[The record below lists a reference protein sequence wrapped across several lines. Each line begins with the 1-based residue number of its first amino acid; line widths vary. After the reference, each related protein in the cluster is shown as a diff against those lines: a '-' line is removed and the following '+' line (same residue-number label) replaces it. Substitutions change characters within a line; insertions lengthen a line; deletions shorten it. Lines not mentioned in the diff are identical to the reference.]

1 MCDSNGFFAGVSPT
15 SSRLAVGKKIRY
27 DRGNKR
33 LVEQVQFYKK
43 QVNVLKKFLSLK
55 LVFILG
61 VIVGLV
67 FYFKPQETKKN
78 PIEKRPS
85 STKVIHEGN
94 LKDVQ
99 LFGEKNQ
106 FVLSKDLTLVDG
118 KYLVG
123 FDYVKTDDRIK
134 WEYVGFRYYEIDNH
148 FKETTVN
155 ALDEI
160 RKTAPKAFIYDY
172 QINVNSGVSVVDLI
186 YFDSRSAM
194 ERSIGNGKNVY
205 YKLDE
210 QKYYSEYAI
219 PEGSTVKENIIYCTN
234 LKELINKNT
243 GFELQAGFKFQKQ
256 AKNVNTNINLFV
268 HSPEFKEKML
278 SGESEIYP
286 RLQLL
291 SSKEWFDTL
300 LHWFAPK
307 GQDTLPGV
315 KIEARYSIDGQEHEI
330 RSYDEF
336 KQYYN
341 GKGGEL
347 SE

>member
-1 MCDSNGFFAGVSPT
+1 M
-15 SSRLAVGKKIRY
+15 
-27 DRGNKR
+27 
-33 LVEQVQFYKK
+33 
-43 QVNVLKKFLSLK
+43 LKKFLSLK
-55 LVFILG
+55 LVFLAII
-61 VIVGLV
+61 VVGLV
-67 FYFKPQETKKN
+67 LYFKPSETMKN
-78 PIEKRPS
+78 SVEKRPS

-134 WEYVGFRYYEIDNH
+134 WEYVGFRYYDIDNQ

-155 ALDEI
+155 VLDEI
-160 RKTAPKAFIYDY
+160 RKTEPKAFINDY
-172 QINVNSGVSVVDLI
+172 QININSGVSVVDMG
-186 YFDSRSAM
+186 YYVSRRAM
-194 ERSIGNGKNVY
+194 ERNIGDEKSIY

-210 QKYYSEYAI
+210 QKYYSKYAI
-219 PEGSTVKENIIYCTN
+219 PEGSTVKQNIIYCTN
-234 LKELINKNT
+234 LKELITKNS

-256 AKNVNTNINLFV
+256 AKNVNTDINLFAIY
-268 HSPEFKEKML
+268 PEFKEKML
-278 SGESEIYP
+278 SGKYWIEP

>member
-1 MCDSNGFFAGVSPT
+1 MD
-15 SSRLAVGKKIRY
+15 
-27 DRGNKR
+27 
-33 LVEQVQFYKK
+33 
-43 QVNVLKKFLSLK
+43 VLKKFLSLK

-67 FYFKPQETKKN
+67 FYFKPSETKKN
-78 PIEKRPS
+78 PVEDRSRS
-85 STKVIHEGN
+85 SKVIHKGDPKN
-94 LKDVQ
+94 VQ
-99 LFGEKNQ
+99 LFGERNQ
-106 FVLSKDLTLVDG
+106 FVLSKDLKLVDG

-123 FDYVKTDDRIK
+123 FDYVNGDEDIK
-134 WEYVGFRYYEIDNH
+134 KEYIGFRYYEIDNQ

-155 ALDEI
+155 VLDEI

-186 YFDSRSAM
+186 YYDSRSAM
-194 ERSIGNGKNVY
+194 ERNIGDGKNIY

-210 QKYYSEYAI
+210 QKYYSKYAI
-219 PEGSTVKENIIYCTN
+219 PEGSAVKEKIIDYTN
-234 LKELINKNT
+234 LMELIDKNT
-243 GFELQAGFKFQKQ
+243 GFDLQAGFKFQKQ
-256 AKNVNTNINLFV
+256 AKNIKTDINLFAIY
-268 HSPEFKEKML
+268 PEFKEKML
-278 SGESEIYP
+278 SGEYEIYP

-300 LHWFAPK
+300 LHWFAPR

-330 RSYDEF
+330 HSYDEF
-336 KQYYN
+336 EQYYN

-347 SE
+347 VE

>member
-1 MCDSNGFFAGVSPT
+1 MG
-15 SSRLAVGKKIRY
+15 
-27 DRGNKR
+27 
-33 LVEQVQFYKK
+33 
-43 QVNVLKKFLSLK
+43 VLKKLLSLK
-55 LVFILG
+55 MVFLVG
-61 VIVGLV
+61 VVVGLV
-67 FYFKPQETKKN
+67 FYFKPSETKKN
-78 PIEKRPS
+78 PVEDRSRS
-85 STKVIHEGN
+85 SKVIHEGN

-123 FDYVKTDDRIK
+123 FDYVNGDEGIK
-134 WEYVGFRYYEIDNH
+134 KEYIGFRYYEIDNQ

-155 ALDEI
+155 VLDEI
-160 RKTAPKAFIYDY
+160 RKKAPNAFINDY
-172 QINVNSGVSVVDLI
+172 QINVNSGVSVVDMG
-186 YFDSRSAM
+186 YYMSRRAM
-194 ERSIGNGKNVY
+194 ERDIGDEKNIY

-210 QKYYSEYAI
+210 QKYYSKYAI
-219 PEGSTVKENIIYCTN
+219 PEGSAAKEKIIDYTN
-234 LKELINKNT
+234 LMELIDKNT
-243 GFELQAGFKFQKQ
+243 GFDLQAGFKFQKQ
-256 AKNVNTNINLFV
+256 AKNVNTDINLFAIY
-268 HSPEFKEKML
+268 PEFKEKML
-278 SGESEIYP
+278 SGKYWIEP

-307 GQDTLPGV
+307 GQDILSGV

>member
-1 MCDSNGFFAGVSPT
+1 MD
-15 SSRLAVGKKIRY
+15 
-27 DRGNKR
+27 
-33 LVEQVQFYKK
+33 
-43 QVNVLKKFLSLK
+43 VLKKILSLK

-67 FYFKPQETKKN
+67 FYFKPSETKKN

-123 FDYVKTDDRIK
+123 FDYVNGDEDIK
-134 WEYVGFRYYEIDNH
+134 KEYIGFRYYEIDNQ

-155 ALDEI
+155 VLDEI
-160 RKTAPKAFIYDY
+160 RKKAPNAFINDY
-172 QINVNSGVSVVDLI
+172 QINVNSGVSVVDMG
-186 YFDSRSAM
+186 YYMSRRAM
-194 ERSIGNGKNVY
+194 ERDIGDEKNIY

-210 QKYYSEYAI
+210 QKYYSTYAI
-219 PEGSTVKENIIYCTN
+219 PEGSAVKEKIIDYTN
-234 LKELINKNT
+234 LMELIDKNT
-243 GFELQAGFKFQKQ
+243 GFDLQAGFKFQKQ
-256 AKNVNTNINLFV
+256 AKNVNTDINLFV
-268 HSPEFKEKML
+268 IYPEFKEKML
-278 SGESEIYP
+278 SGKYWIEP

-300 LHWFAPK
+300 LHWFAPR

-330 RSYDEF
+330 HSYDEF

-347 SE
+347 VE

>member
-1 MCDSNGFFAGVSPT
+1 M
-15 SSRLAVGKKIRY
+15 
-27 DRGNKR
+27 
-33 LVEQVQFYKK
+33 
-43 QVNVLKKFLSLK
+43 LKKFLSLK
-55 LVFILG
+55 LVFL
-61 VIVGLV
+61 VGLVVALV
-67 FYFKPQETKKN
+67 FYFKPSETKKN
-78 PIEKRPS
+78 PVEKRPS

-134 WEYVGFRYYEIDNH
+134 WEYVGFRYYEIDNR

-172 QINVNSGVSVVDLI
+172 QINVNSGVSVVDLV
-186 YFDSRSAM
+186 YFDSHCAM
-194 ERSIGNGKNVY
+194 ERSIGNGKNIY

-243 GFELQAGFKFQKQ
+243 GFELQSGFKFQKQ
-256 AKNVNTNINLFV
+256 AKNVKTDINLFV
-268 HSPEFKEKML
+268 HYPESKEKML
-278 SGESEIYP
+278 SGKYWIEP

-300 LHWFAPK
+300 LYWFAPK

-347 SE
+347 TD

>member
-1 MCDSNGFFAGVSPT
+1 M
-15 SSRLAVGKKIRY
+15 KKI
-27 DRGNKR
+27 
-33 LVEQVQFYKK
+33 
-43 QVNVLKKFLSLK
+43 LSLK
-55 LVFILG
+55 LVCLAII
-61 VIVGLV
+61 VVGLV
-67 FYFKPQETKKN
+67 FYFKPSETKKN

-85 STKVIHEGN
+85 STKVIHKGN

-123 FDYVKTDDRIK
+123 FDYVNGDEDIK
-134 WEYVGFRYYEIDNH
+134 KEYIGFRYYEIDNQ

-155 ALDEI
+155 VLDEI
-160 RKTAPKAFIYDY
+160 RKKAPNAFINDY
-172 QINVNSGVSVVDLI
+172 QINVNSGVSVVDMG
-186 YFDSRSAM
+186 YYMSRRAM
-194 ERSIGNGKNVY
+194 ERDIGDEKNIY

-210 QKYYSEYAI
+210 QKYYSTYAI
-219 PEGSTVKENIIYCTN
+219 PEGSAVKEKIIDYTN
-234 LKELINKNT
+234 LMELIDKNT
-243 GFELQAGFKFQKQ
+243 GFDLQAGFKFQKQ
-256 AKNVNTNINLFV
+256 AKNVNTDINLFAIY
-268 HSPEFKEKML
+268 PEFKEKML
-278 SGESEIYP
+278 SGKYWIEP

-307 GQDTLPGV
+307 GQDILSGV
-315 KIEARYSIDGQEHEI
+315 KIEAQYSIDGQEHEI

-347 SE
+347 AE

>member
-1 MCDSNGFFAGVSPT
+1 M
-15 SSRLAVGKKIRY
+15 
-27 DRGNKR
+27 
-33 LVEQVQFYKK
+33 
-43 QVNVLKKFLSLK
+43 KKFLSLK

-123 FDYVKTDDRIK
+123 FDYVNGDEDIK
-134 WEYVGFRYYEIDNH
+134 KEYIGFRYYEIDNQ

-155 ALDEI
+155 VLDEI
-160 RKTAPKAFIYDY
+160 RKKAPNAFINDY
-172 QINVNSGVSVVDLI
+172 QINVNSGVSVVDMG
-186 YFDSRSAM
+186 YYMSRRAM
-194 ERSIGNGKNVY
+194 ERDIGDEKNIY

-210 QKYYSEYAI
+210 QKYYSTYAI
-219 PEGSTVKENIIYCTN
+219 PEGSAVKEKIIDYTN
-234 LKELINKNT
+234 LMELIDKNT
-243 GFELQAGFKFQKQ
+243 GFDLQAGFKFQKQ

-268 HSPEFKEKML
+268 HYPEFKEKML
-278 SGESEIYP
+278 SGKYWIEP

>member
-1 MCDSNGFFAGVSPT
+1 M
-15 SSRLAVGKKIRY
+15 
-27 DRGNKR
+27 
-33 LVEQVQFYKK
+33 
-43 QVNVLKKFLSLK
+43 KKFLSLK

-78 PIEKRPS
+78 SIEKRPS

-123 FDYVKTDDRIK
+123 FDYVNGDEDIK
-134 WEYVGFRYYEIDNH
+134 KEYIGFRYYEIDNQ

-155 ALDEI
+155 VLDEI
-160 RKTAPKAFIYDY
+160 RKKAPNAFINDY
-172 QINVNSGVSVVDLI
+172 QINVNSGVSVVDMG
-186 YFDSRSAM
+186 YYMSRRAM
-194 ERSIGNGKNVY
+194 ERDIGDEKNIY

-210 QKYYSEYAI
+210 QKYYSTYAI
-219 PEGSTVKENIIYCTN
+219 PEGSAVKEKIIDYTN
-234 LKELINKNT
+234 LMELIDKNT
-243 GFELQAGFKFQKQ
+243 GFDLQAGFKFQKQ

-268 HSPEFKEKML
+268 HYPEFKEKML
-278 SGESEIYP
+278 SGKYWIEP

>member
-1 MCDSNGFFAGVSPT
+1 MD
-15 SSRLAVGKKIRY
+15 
-27 DRGNKR
+27 
-33 LVEQVQFYKK
+33 
-43 QVNVLKKFLSLK
+43 VLKKILSLK
-55 LVFILG
+55 LVCLAI
-61 VIVGLV
+61 IVVSLV
-67 FYFKPQETKKN
+67 LYFKPSETKKN

-85 STKVIHEGN
+85 STKVIHKGN

-123 FDYVKTDDRIK
+123 FDYVNGDEDIK
-134 WEYVGFRYYEIDNH
+134 KEYIGFRYYEIDNQ

-155 ALDEI
+155 VLDEI
-160 RKTAPKAFIYDY
+160 RKKAPNAFINDY
-172 QINVNSGVSVVDLI
+172 QINVNSGVSVVDMG
-186 YFDSRSAM
+186 YYMSRRAM
-194 ERSIGNGKNVY
+194 ERDIGDEKNIY

-210 QKYYSEYAI
+210 QKYYSTYAI
-219 PEGSTVKENIIYCTN
+219 PEGSAVKEKIIDYTN
-234 LKELINKNT
+234 LMELIDKNT
-243 GFELQAGFKFQKQ
+243 GFDLQAGFKFQKQ
-256 AKNVNTNINLFV
+256 AKNVNTDINLFAIY
-268 HSPEFKEKML
+268 PEFKEKML
-278 SGESEIYP
+278 SGKYWIEP

-307 GQDTLPGV
+307 GQDILSGV
-315 KIEARYSIDGQEHEI
+315 KIEAQYSIDGQEHEI

-347 SE
+347 AE

>member
-1 MCDSNGFFAGVSPT
+1 MD
-15 SSRLAVGKKIRY
+15 
-27 DRGNKR
+27 
-33 LVEQVQFYKK
+33 
-43 QVNVLKKFLSLK
+43 VLKKILSLK

-67 FYFKPQETKKN
+67 FYFKPSETKKN
-78 PIEKRPS
+78 PIEKRPI
-85 STKVIHEGN
+85 STKVIHKGN
-94 LKDVQ
+94 PKDVQ
-99 LFGEKNQ
+99 LFGGNNQ
-106 FVLSKDLTLVDG
+106 FVLSKDLTLADG

-123 FDYVKTDDRIK
+123 FDYVKSDERIK
-134 WEYVGFRYYEIDNH
+134 WEYVGFRYYDIDNQ
-148 FKETTVN
+148 FKKTTVN

-172 QINVNSGVSVVDLI
+172 QINVNSGVSVVVLI

-194 ERSIGNGKNVY
+194 ERSIGNGKHIY

-210 QKYYSEYAI
+210 QKYYSKYAI
-219 PEGSTVKENIIYCTN
+219 PEGSAVKEKIIDYTN
-234 LKELINKNT
+234 LMELIDKNT
-243 GFELQAGFKFQKQ
+243 GFELQSGFKFQKQ
-256 AKNVNTNINLFV
+256 AKNVNTDINLFAIY
-268 HSPEFKEKML
+268 PEFKEKML
-278 SGESEIYP
+278 SGEYEIYP

-315 KIEARYSIDGQEHEI
+315 KIEAQYSIDGQEHEI

>member
-1 MCDSNGFFAGVSPT
+1 M
-15 SSRLAVGKKIRY
+15 
-27 DRGNKR
+27 
-33 LVEQVQFYKK
+33 
-43 QVNVLKKFLSLK
+43 KKFLSLK
-55 LVFILG
+55 LVCLAII
-61 VIVGLV
+61 VVGLV
-67 FYFKPQETKKN
+67 FYFKPSETKKN

-85 STKVIHEGN
+85 STKVIHKGN

-123 FDYVKTDDRIK
+123 FDYVNGDEDIK
-134 WEYVGFRYYEIDNH
+134 KEYIGFRYYEIDNQ
-148 FKETTVN
+148 FEETTVN
-155 ALDEI
+155 VLDEI
-160 RKTAPKAFIYDY
+160 RKKAPNAFINDY
-172 QINVNSGVSVVDLI
+172 QINVNSGVSVVDMG
-186 YFDSRSAM
+186 YYMSRRAM
-194 ERSIGNGKNVY
+194 ERDIGDEKNIY

-210 QKYYSEYAI
+210 QKYYSTYAI
-219 PEGSTVKENIIYCTN
+219 PEGSAVKEKIIDYTN
-234 LKELINKNT
+234 LMELIDKNT
-243 GFELQAGFKFQKQ
+243 GFDLQAGFKFQKQ
-256 AKNVNTNINLFV
+256 AKNVNTDINLFAIY
-268 HSPEFKEKML
+268 PEFKEKML
-278 SGESEIYP
+278 SGKYWIEP

-307 GQDTLPGV
+307 GQDVLSGV
-315 KIEARYSIDGQEHEI
+315 KIEAQYSIDGQEHEI

>member
-1 MCDSNGFFAGVSPT
+1 M
-15 SSRLAVGKKIRY
+15 
-27 DRGNKR
+27 
-33 LVEQVQFYKK
+33 
-43 QVNVLKKFLSLK
+43 KKFLSLK

-85 STKVIHEGN
+85 STKVIHKGN

-134 WEYVGFRYYEIDNH
+134 WEYVGFRYYEIDNQ

-172 QINVNSGVSVVDLI
+172 QINVNSGVSVVDMG
-186 YFDSRSAM
+186 YYVSRRAM
-194 ERSIGNGKNVY
+194 ERNIGDEKSIY

-210 QKYYSEYAI
+210 QKYYSKYAI
-219 PEGSTVKENIIYCTN
+219 PEGSTVKQNIIYCTN
-234 LKELINKNT
+234 LKELITKNS

-268 HSPEFKEKML
+268 HYPEFKEKML
-278 SGESEIYP
+278 SGKYWIEP

-347 SE
+347 AE

>member
-1 MCDSNGFFAGVSPT
+1 M
-15 SSRLAVGKKIRY
+15 
-27 DRGNKR
+27 
-33 LVEQVQFYKK
+33 
-43 QVNVLKKFLSLK
+43 NVLKKFLSLK

-172 QINVNSGVSVVDLI
+172 QINVNSGVSVVDMG
-186 YFDSRSAM
+186 YYVSRRAM
-194 ERSIGNGKNVY
+194 ERNIGDEKSIY

-210 QKYYSEYAI
+210 QKYYSKYAI
-219 PEGSTVKENIIYCTN
+219 PEGSTVKQNIIYCTN
-234 LKELINKNT
+234 LKELITKNS

-268 HSPEFKEKML
+268 HYPEFKEKML
-278 SGESEIYP
+278 SGKYWIEP

-347 SE
+347 AE

>member
-1 MCDSNGFFAGVSPT
+1 M
-15 SSRLAVGKKIRY
+15 LKKI
-27 DRGNKR
+27 
-33 LVEQVQFYKK
+33 
-43 QVNVLKKFLSLK
+43 LSLK
-55 LVFILG
+55 LVCLAII
-61 VIVGLV
+61 VVGLV
-67 FYFKPQETKKN
+67 FYFKPSDTNKK

-85 STKVIHEGN
+85 STEVIHEGN

-106 FVLSKDLTLVDG
+106 FVLSKDLKLVDG

-123 FDYVKTDDRIK
+123 FDYVNGDEDVKK
-134 WEYVGFRYYEIDNH
+134 EYIGFRYYEIDNQ

-155 ALDEI
+155 VLDEI
-160 RKTAPKAFIYDY
+160 RKTEPKAFINDY
-172 QINVNSGVSVVDLI
+172 QININSGVSVVDMG
-186 YFDSRSAM
+186 YYVSRRAM
-194 ERSIGNGKNVY
+194 ERNIGDEKSIY

-210 QKYYSEYAI
+210 QKYYSKYTI

-234 LKELINKNT
+234 LKELIKKNT
-243 GFELQAGFKFQKQ
+243 GFVVQTELRFQKQ
-256 AKNVNTNINLFV
+256 IKNVNTDINLFV
-268 HSPEFKEKML
+268 RYPEFKEKML
-278 SGESEIYP
+278 SGNYGIYP

-341 GKGGEL
+341 GQGGEL
-347 SE
+347 AD

>member
-1 MCDSNGFFAGVSPT
+1 M
-15 SSRLAVGKKIRY
+15 KK
-27 DRGNKR
+27 K
-33 LVEQVQFYKK
+33 VEM
-43 QVNVLKKFLSLK
+43 LKKFLSFK
-55 LVFILG
+55 LVCLAII
-61 VIVGLV
+61 VVGLV
-67 FYFKPQETKKN
+67 FYFKSSETKKK
-78 PIEKRPS
+78 PIEKRSS

-123 FDYVKTDDRIK
+123 FDYVNGNEDIK
-134 WEYVGFRYYEIDNH
+134 KEYIGFRYYEIDNQ

-155 ALDEI
+155 VLDEI
-160 RKTAPKAFIYDY
+160 RKTAPKAFINDY
-172 QINVNSGVSVVDLI
+172 QINVNSGVSVVDMG
-186 YFDSRSAM
+186 YYVSRRAM
-194 ERSIGNGKNVY
+194 ERDIGDEKNIY

-219 PEGSTVKENIIYCTN
+219 PEGSAVKEKIIDYTN
-234 LKELINKNT
+234 LMELIDKNT
-243 GFELQAGFKFQKQ
+243 GFDLQAGFKFQKQ
-256 AKNVNTNINLFV
+256 AKNVNTDINLFAIY
-268 HSPEFKEKML
+268 PEFKEKML
-278 SGESEIYP
+278 SGNYEIYP

-300 LHWFAPK
+300 LHWFAPR

-341 GKGGEL
+341 GKGGQL
-347 SE
+347 ID

>member
-1 MCDSNGFFAGVSPT
+1 M
-15 SSRLAVGKKIRY
+15 LKKI
-27 DRGNKR
+27 
-33 LVEQVQFYKK
+33 
-43 QVNVLKKFLSLK
+43 LSLK
-55 LVFILG
+55 LVCLAII
-61 VIVGLV
+61 VVGLV
-67 FYFKPQETKKN
+67 FYFKPSDTNKK

-85 STKVIHEGN
+85 STEVIHEGN

-123 FDYVKTDDRIK
+123 FDYVNGDEDIK
-134 WEYVGFRYYEIDNH
+134 KKYIGFRYYDIDNQ

-155 ALDEI
+155 VLDEI
-160 RKTAPKAFIYDY
+160 RKTAPKAFINDY
-172 QINVNSGVSVVDLI
+172 QININSGVSVVDMG
-186 YFDSRSAM
+186 YYMSRRAM
-194 ERSIGNGKNVY
+194 ERDIGDEKNIY

-210 QKYYSEYAI
+210 QKYYSKYAI
-219 PEGSTVKENIIYCTN
+219 PEGSAVKEKIIDYTN
-234 LKELINKNT
+234 LMELIDKNT
-243 GFELQAGFKFQKQ
+243 GFDLQAGFKFQKQ
-256 AKNVNTNINLFV
+256 AKNVNTDINLFAIY
-268 HSPEFKEKML
+268 PEFKEKML
-278 SGESEIYP
+278 SGKYWIEP

-307 GQDTLPGV
+307 GQDILSGV
-315 KIEARYSIDGQEHEI
+315 KIEAQYSIDGQEHEI

-347 SE
+347 ID

>member
-1 MCDSNGFFAGVSPT
+1 MD
-15 SSRLAVGKKIRY
+15 
-27 DRGNKR
+27 
-33 LVEQVQFYKK
+33 
-43 QVNVLKKFLSLK
+43 VLKKFLSLK
-55 LVFILG
+55 LVFLAII
-61 VIVGLV
+61 VVGLV
-67 FYFKPQETKKN
+67 LYFKTSETKKN

-123 FDYVKTDDRIK
+123 FDYVNGDEDVKK
-134 WEYVGFRYYEIDNH
+134 EYVGFRYYEIDNQ

-155 ALDEI
+155 VLDEI
-160 RKTAPKAFIYDY
+160 RKTAPNAFINDY
-172 QINVNSGVSVVDLI
+172 QINVNSGVSVVDMG
-186 YFDSRSAM
+186 YYMSRRAM
-194 ERSIGNGKNVY
+194 ERDIGDEKNIY

-210 QKYYSEYAI
+210 QKYYSKYAI
-219 PEGSTVKENIIYCTN
+219 PEGSTVKEKIIDYTN

-256 AKNVNTNINLFV
+256 AKNVNTDINLFV
-268 HSPEFKEKML
+268 SYPEFKEKML
-278 SGESEIYP
+278 SGKYWIEP

-300 LHWFAPK
+300 LHWFAPR
-307 GQDTLPGV
+307 GQDVLSGV

-330 RSYDEF
+330 HSYDEF

>member
-1 MCDSNGFFAGVSPT
+1 M
-15 SSRLAVGKKIRY
+15 
-27 DRGNKR
+27 
-33 LVEQVQFYKK
+33 
-43 QVNVLKKFLSLK
+43 LKKFLSLK
-55 LVFILG
+55 LVFL
-61 VIVGLV
+61 VGLVVALV
-67 FYFKPQETKKN
+67 FYFKPSETKKN
-78 PIEKRPS
+78 PVEKRPS

-134 WEYVGFRYYEIDNH
+134 WEYIGFRYYDIDNQ

-155 ALDEI
+155 VLDEI

-186 YFDSRSAM
+186 YFDSHCAM
-194 ERSIGNGKNVY
+194 ERSIGNGKNIY

-243 GFELQAGFKFQKQ
+243 GFELQSGFKFQKQ
-256 AKNVNTNINLFV
+256 AKNVKTDINLFV
-268 HSPEFKEKML
+268 HYPESKEKML
-278 SGESEIYP
+278 SGKYWIEP

-347 SE
+347 TD

>member
-1 MCDSNGFFAGVSPT
+1 M
-15 SSRLAVGKKIRY
+15 LKKI
-27 DRGNKR
+27 
-33 LVEQVQFYKK
+33 
-43 QVNVLKKFLSLK
+43 LSLK
-55 LVFILG
+55 LVCLAII
-61 VIVGLV
+61 VVGLV
-67 FYFKPQETKKN
+67 FYFKPSETKKN

-106 FVLSKDLTLVDG
+106 FILSKDLTLVDG

-123 FDYVKTDDRIK
+123 FDYVNGDEDIK
-134 WEYVGFRYYEIDNH
+134 KEYIGFRYYEIDNQ

-155 ALDEI
+155 VLDEI
-160 RKTAPKAFIYDY
+160 RKKAPNAFINDY
-172 QINVNSGVSVVDLI
+172 QINVNSGVSVVDMG
-186 YFDSRSAM
+186 YYMSRRAM
-194 ERSIGNGKNVY
+194 ERDIGDEKNIY

-210 QKYYSEYAI
+210 QKYYSTYAI
-219 PEGSTVKENIIYCTN
+219 PEGSAVKEKIIDYTN
-234 LKELINKNT
+234 LMELIDKNT
-243 GFELQAGFKFQKQ
+243 GFDLQAGFKFQKQ
-256 AKNVNTNINLFV
+256 AKNVNTDINLFV
-268 HSPEFKEKML
+268 IYPEFKEKML
-278 SGESEIYP
+278 SGEYWIEP

-315 KIEARYSIDGQEHEI
+315 KIEAQYSIDGQEHEI

-347 SE
+347 ID

>member
-1 MCDSNGFFAGVSPT
+1 M
-15 SSRLAVGKKIRY
+15 
-27 DRGNKR
+27 
-33 LVEQVQFYKK
+33 
-43 QVNVLKKFLSLK
+43 
-55 LVFILG
+55 
-61 VIVGLV
+61 
-67 FYFKPQETKKN
+67 
-78 PIEKRPS
+78 
-85 STKVIHEGN
+85 
-94 LKDVQ
+94 
-99 LFGEKNQ
+99 
-106 FVLSKDLTLVDG
+106 SKDLTLADG

-123 FDYVKTDDRIK
+123 FDYVKSDDRIK
-134 WEYVGFRYYEIDNH
+134 WEYVGFRYYDIDNQ

-155 ALDEI
+155 VLDEI
-160 RKTAPKAFIYDY
+160 RKTEPKAFINDY
-172 QINVNSGVSVVDLI
+172 QININSGVSVVDMG
-186 YFDSRSAM
+186 YYVSRRAM
-194 ERSIGNGKNVY
+194 ERDIGDEKNIY

-210 QKYYSEYAI
+210 QKYYSKYAV
-219 PEGSTVKENIIYCTN
+219 PEGSAVKEKIIDYTN
-234 LKELINKNT
+234 LMELIDKNT
-243 GFELQAGFKFQKQ
+243 GFDLQAGFKFQKQ
-256 AKNVNTNINLFV
+256 AKNVKTDINLFV
-268 HSPEFKEKML
+268 HYPESKEKML
-278 SGESEIYP
+278 SGKYWIEP

>member
-1 MCDSNGFFAGVSPT
+1 M
-15 SSRLAVGKKIRY
+15 I
-27 DRGNKR
+27 
-33 LVEQVQFYKK
+33 
-43 QVNVLKKFLSLK
+43 VLKKFLSLK
-55 LVFILG
+55 LVYLAII
-61 VIVGLV
+61 VVGLV
-67 FYFKPQETKKN
+67 LYFKPSETKKN
-78 PIEKRPS
+78 PIEKRPI
-85 STKVIHEGN
+85 STKVVHKGN
-94 LKDVQ
+94 PKDVQ
-99 LFGEKNQ
+99 LFGGNNQ

-134 WEYVGFRYYEIDNH
+134 WEYVGFRYYDIDNQ

-155 ALDEI
+155 TVDEI

-194 ERSIGNGKNVY
+194 ERSIGNGKNIY

-210 QKYYSEYAI
+210 QKYYSKYAI
-219 PEGSTVKENIIYCTN
+219 PEGSAVKEKIIDYTN
-234 LKELINKNT
+234 LMKLIDKNT
-243 GFELQAGFKFQKQ
+243 GFELQSGFKFQKQ
-256 AKNVNTNINLFV
+256 AKNVNTDINLFI
-268 HSPEFKEKML
+268 HYPEFKEKML
-278 SGESEIYP
+278 SGEYEIYP

-300 LHWFAPK
+300 LYWFAPK

-315 KIEARYSIDGQEHEI
+315 KIEAQYSIDGQEHEI

-347 SE
+347 GE

>member
-1 MCDSNGFFAGVSPT
+1 M
-15 SSRLAVGKKIRY
+15 
-27 DRGNKR
+27 
-33 LVEQVQFYKK
+33 
-43 QVNVLKKFLSLK
+43 LKKCLSLK
-55 LVFILG
+55 LVFL
-61 VIVGLV
+61 VGLVVALV
-67 FYFKPQETKKN
+67 FYFKPSETKKN
-78 PIEKRPS
+78 PVEERPS

-99 LFGEKNQ
+99 LFGENDQ

-123 FDYVKTDDRIK
+123 FDYVNGDEDIK
-134 WEYVGFRYYEIDNH
+134 KEYIGFRYYEIDNQ

-155 ALDEI
+155 VLDEI
-160 RKTAPKAFIYDY
+160 RKKAPNAFINDY
-172 QINVNSGVSVVDLI
+172 QINVNSGVSVVDMG
-186 YFDSRSAM
+186 YYMSRRAM
-194 ERSIGNGKNVY
+194 ERDIGDEKNIY

-210 QKYYSEYAI
+210 QKYYSKYAI
-219 PEGSTVKENIIYCTN
+219 PEGSAVKEKIIDYTN
-234 LKELINKNT
+234 LMELIDKNT
-243 GFELQAGFKFQKQ
+243 GFDLQAGFKFQKQ
-256 AKNVNTNINLFV
+256 AKNVNTDINLFAIY
-268 HSPEFKEKML
+268 PKFKEKML
-278 SGESEIYP
+278 SGKYWIEP

-307 GQDTLPGV
+307 GQNTLPGV

-347 SE
+347 ID

>member
-1 MCDSNGFFAGVSPT
+1 MD
-15 SSRLAVGKKIRY
+15 
-27 DRGNKR
+27 
-33 LVEQVQFYKK
+33 
-43 QVNVLKKFLSLK
+43 VLKKILSLK
-55 LVFILG
+55 LVCLAII
-61 VIVGLV
+61 VVGLV
-67 FYFKPQETKKN
+67 FYFKPSDTNKK

-85 STKVIHEGN
+85 STEVIHEGN

-123 FDYVKTDDRIK
+123 FDYVNGDEDIK
-134 WEYVGFRYYEIDNH
+134 KKYIGFRYYDIDNQ

-155 ALDEI
+155 VLDEI
-160 RKTAPKAFIYDY
+160 RKTAPKAFINDY
-172 QINVNSGVSVVDLI
+172 QININSGVSVVDMG
-186 YFDSRSAM
+186 YYMSRRAM
-194 ERSIGNGKNVY
+194 ERDIGDEKNIY

-210 QKYYSEYAI
+210 QKYYSKYAI
-219 PEGSTVKENIIYCTN
+219 PEGSAVKEKIIDYTN
-234 LKELINKNT
+234 LMELIDKNT
-243 GFELQAGFKFQKQ
+243 GFDLQAGFKFQKQ
-256 AKNVNTNINLFV
+256 AKNVNTDINLFAIY
-268 HSPEFKEKML
+268 PEFKEKML
-278 SGESEIYP
+278 SGKYWIEP

-307 GQDTLPGV
+307 GQDVLPGV
-315 KIEARYSIDGQEHEI
+315 KIEAQYSIDGQEHEI

-347 SE
+347 AE

>member
-1 MCDSNGFFAGVSPT
+1 M
-15 SSRLAVGKKIRY
+15 
-27 DRGNKR
+27 
-33 LVEQVQFYKK
+33 
-43 QVNVLKKFLSLK
+43 NVLKKFLSLK

-134 WEYVGFRYYEIDNH
+134 WEYVGFRYYEIDNQ

-172 QINVNSGVSVVDLI
+172 QINVNSGVSVVDMG
-186 YFDSRSAM
+186 YYVSRRAM
-194 ERSIGNGKNVY
+194 ERNIGDEKSIY

-210 QKYYSEYAI
+210 QKYYSKYAI
-219 PEGSTVKENIIYCTN
+219 PEGSTVKQNIIYCTN

-268 HSPEFKEKML
+268 HYPEFKEKML
-278 SGESEIYP
+278 SGKYWIEP

-347 SE
+347 AE

>member
-1 MCDSNGFFAGVSPT
+1 M
-15 SSRLAVGKKIRY
+15 
-27 DRGNKR
+27 
-33 LVEQVQFYKK
+33 
-43 QVNVLKKFLSLK
+43 K

-134 WEYVGFRYYEIDNH
+134 WEYVGFRYYEIDNQ

-172 QINVNSGVSVVDLI
+172 QINVNSGVSVVDMG
-186 YFDSRSAM
+186 YYVSRRVM
-194 ERSIGNGKNVY
+194 ERNIGDEKSIY

-210 QKYYSEYAI
+210 QKYYSKYAI
-219 PEGSTVKENIIYCTN
+219 PEGSTVKQNIIYCTN
-234 LKELINKNT
+234 LKELITKNS

-256 AKNVNTNINLFV
+256 AKNVNTDINLFV
-268 HSPEFKEKML
+268 HYPEFKEKML
-278 SGESEIYP
+278 SGKYWIEP

-307 GQDTLPGV
+307 GQDILSGV
-315 KIEARYSIDGQEHEI
+315 KIEAQYSIDGQEHEI

>member
-1 MCDSNGFFAGVSPT
+1 M
-15 SSRLAVGKKIRY
+15 LKKI
-27 DRGNKR
+27 
-33 LVEQVQFYKK
+33 
-43 QVNVLKKFLSLK
+43 LSLK
-55 LVFILG
+55 LVCLAII
-61 VIVGLV
+61 VVGLV
-67 FYFKPQETKKN
+67 FYFKPSDTNKK

-85 STKVIHEGN
+85 STEVIHEGN

-123 FDYVKTDDRIK
+123 FDYVNGDEDIK
-134 WEYVGFRYYEIDNH
+134 KKYIGFRYYDIDNQ

-155 ALDEI
+155 VLDEI
-160 RKTAPKAFIYDY
+160 RKTAPKAFINDY
-172 QINVNSGVSVVDLI
+172 QINVNSGASVVDMG
-186 YFDSRSAM
+186 YYVSRRAM
-194 ERSIGNGKNVY
+194 ERNIGDEKSIY

-210 QKYYSEYAI
+210 QKYYSKYAI
-219 PEGSTVKENIIYCTN
+219 PEGSAVKEKIIDYTN
-234 LKELINKNT
+234 LMELIDKNT
-243 GFELQAGFKFQKQ
+243 GFDLQAGFKFQKQ
-256 AKNVNTNINLFV
+256 AKNVNTDINLFAIY
-268 HSPEFKEKML
+268 PEFKEKML
-278 SGESEIYP
+278 SGKYWIEP

-307 GQDTLPGV
+307 GQDVLPGV
-315 KIEARYSIDGQEHEI
+315 KIEAQYSIDGQEHEI

-347 SE
+347 ID

>member
-1 MCDSNGFFAGVSPT
+1 M
-15 SSRLAVGKKIRY
+15 
-27 DRGNKR
+27 
-33 LVEQVQFYKK
+33 
-43 QVNVLKKFLSLK
+43 LKKFLSLK
-55 LVFILG
+55 LVFLAII
-61 VIVGLV
+61 VVGLV
-67 FYFKPQETKKN
+67 LYFKPSETKKKT
-78 PIEKRPS
+78 IEKRPS

-106 FVLSKDLTLVDG
+106 FVLSKDLTLADG

-134 WEYVGFRYYEIDNH
+134 WEYVGFRYYDIDNQ

-194 ERSIGNGKNVY
+194 ERSIGNGKNIY

-210 QKYYSEYAI
+210 QKYYSKYTI
-219 PEGSTVKENIIYCTN
+219 SEGSAVKEKIIDYTN
-234 LKELINKNT
+234 LMELIDKNT
-243 GFELQAGFKFQKQ
+243 GFELQSGFKFQKQ
-256 AKNVNTNINLFV
+256 AKNVYTDINLFV
-268 HSPEFKEKML
+268 NYPEFKEKML
-278 SGESEIYP
+278 SGKYWIEP

-300 LHWFAPK
+300 LYWFAPK

>member
-1 MCDSNGFFAGVSPT
+1 M
-15 SSRLAVGKKIRY
+15 
-27 DRGNKR
+27 
-33 LVEQVQFYKK
+33 
-43 QVNVLKKFLSLK
+43 KKFLSLK

-123 FDYVKTDDRIK
+123 FDYVNGDEDIK
-134 WEYVGFRYYEIDNH
+134 KEYIGFRYYEIDNQ

-155 ALDEI
+155 VLDEI
-160 RKTAPKAFIYDY
+160 RKKAPNAFINDY
-172 QINVNSGVSVVDLI
+172 QINVNSGVSVVDMG
-186 YFDSRSAM
+186 YYMSRRAM
-194 ERSIGNGKNVY
+194 ERDIGDEKNIY

-210 QKYYSEYAI
+210 QKYYSTYAI
-219 PEGSTVKENIIYCTN
+219 PEGSAVKEKIIDYTN
-234 LKELINKNT
+234 LMELIDKNT
-243 GFELQAGFKFQKQ
+243 GFDLQAGFKFQKQ

-268 HSPEFKEKML
+268 HYPEFKEKML
-278 SGESEIYP
+278 SGKYWIEP

-300 LHWFAPK
+300 LHWFAAK

>member
-1 MCDSNGFFAGVSPT
+1 M
-15 SSRLAVGKKIRY
+15 KK
-27 DRGNKR
+27 
-33 LVEQVQFYKK
+33 L
-43 QVNVLKKFLSLK
+43 LSLK
-55 LVFILG
+55 MVFLVG
-61 VIVGLV
+61 VVVGLV
-67 FYFKPQETKKN
+67 FYFKPSETKKN
-78 PIEKRPS
+78 PVEDRSRS
-85 STKVIHEGN
+85 SKVIHKGN
-94 LKDVQ
+94 PKDVQ

-123 FDYVKTDDRIK
+123 FDYVNGDEDIK
-134 WEYVGFRYYEIDNH
+134 KEYIGFRYYEIDNQ

-155 ALDEI
+155 VLDEI
-160 RKTAPKAFIYDY
+160 RKKAPNAFINDY
-172 QINVNSGVSVVDLI
+172 QINVNSGVSVVDMG
-186 YFDSRSAM
+186 YYMSRRAM
-194 ERSIGNGKNVY
+194 ERDIGDEKNIY

-210 QKYYSEYAI
+210 QKYYSTYAI
-219 PEGSTVKENIIYCTN
+219 PEGSAVKEKIIDYTN
-234 LKELINKNT
+234 LMELIDKNT
-243 GFELQAGFKFQKQ
+243 GFDLQAGFKFQKQ
-256 AKNVNTNINLFV
+256 AKNVNTDINLFAIY
-268 HSPEFKEKML
+268 PEFKEKML
-278 SGESEIYP
+278 SGKYWIEP

-307 GQDTLPGV
+307 GQDVLSGV

-330 RSYDEF
+330 HSYDEL

>member
-1 MCDSNGFFAGVSPT
+1 MD
-15 SSRLAVGKKIRY
+15 
-27 DRGNKR
+27 
-33 LVEQVQFYKK
+33 
-43 QVNVLKKFLSLK
+43 VLKKILSLK
-55 LVFILG
+55 LVCLAII
-61 VIVGLV
+61 VVGLI
-67 FYFKPQETKKN
+67 FYFKPSETKKN
-78 PIEKRPS
+78 SVEERPS

-155 ALDEI
+155 VLDEI
-160 RKTAPKAFIYDY
+160 RKTEPKAFINDY
-172 QINVNSGVSVVDLI
+172 QINVNSGVSVVDMG
-186 YFDSRSAM
+186 YYVSRRAM
-194 ERSIGNGKNVY
+194 ERNIGDEKSIY

-210 QKYYSEYAI
+210 QKYYSKYAI
-219 PEGSTVKENIIYCTN
+219 PEGSTVKEKIIDYTN

-243 GFELQAGFKFQKQ
+243 GFDLQAGFKFQKQ
-256 AKNVNTNINLFV
+256 AKNVKTDINLFV
-268 HSPEFKEKML
+268 IYPEFKEKML
-278 SGESEIYP
+278 SGKYWIEP

-341 GKGGEL
+341 GKGSELGE
-347 SE
+347 

>member
-1 MCDSNGFFAGVSPT
+1 M
-15 SSRLAVGKKIRY
+15 
-27 DRGNKR
+27 
-33 LVEQVQFYKK
+33 
-43 QVNVLKKFLSLK
+43 LKKFLSFK
-55 LVFILG
+55 LVCLAII
-61 VIVGLV
+61 VVGLV
-67 FYFKPQETKKN
+67 FYFKPSETKKN
-78 PIEKRPS
+78 SVEKRPS
-85 STKVIHEGN
+85 STKVIHKGDP
-94 LKDVQ
+94 KDVQ

-106 FVLSKDLTLVDG
+106 FVLSKDLKLVDG

-123 FDYVKTDDRIK
+123 FDYVNGDEDIK
-134 WEYVGFRYYEIDNH
+134 KEYIGFRFYEIDNQ
-148 FKETTVN
+148 FKKTTVN
-155 ALDEI
+155 VLDEI
-160 RKTAPKAFIYDY
+160 RKTEPKAFINDY
-172 QINVNSGVSVVDLI
+172 QININSGVSVVDMG
-186 YFDSRSAM
+186 YYVSRRAM
-194 ERSIGNGKNVY
+194 ERDIGDEKNIY

-268 HSPEFKEKML
+268 HYPEFKEKML
-278 SGESEIYP
+278 SGKYWIEP

>member
-1 MCDSNGFFAGVSPT
+1 MD
-15 SSRLAVGKKIRY
+15 
-27 DRGNKR
+27 
-33 LVEQVQFYKK
+33 
-43 QVNVLKKFLSLK
+43 VLKKFLSLK
-55 LVFILG
+55 LVFLAII
-61 VIVGLV
+61 VVGLV
-67 FYFKPQETKKN
+67 LYFKPSETKKN
-78 PIEKRPS
+78 SVEKRPS

-123 FDYVKTDDRIK
+123 FDYVNGDEDIK
-134 WEYVGFRYYEIDNH
+134 KEYIGFRYYEIDNQ

-155 ALDEI
+155 VLDEI
-160 RKTAPKAFIYDY
+160 RKKAPNAFINDY
-172 QINVNSGVSVVDLI
+172 QINVNSGVSVVDMG
-186 YFDSRSAM
+186 YYMSRRAM
-194 ERSIGNGKNVY
+194 ERDIGDEKNIY

-210 QKYYSEYAI
+210 QKYYSTYAI
-219 PEGSTVKENIIYCTN
+219 PEGSAVKEKIIDYTN
-234 LKELINKNT
+234 LMELIDKNT
-243 GFELQAGFKFQKQ
+243 GFDLQAGFKFQKQ
-256 AKNVNTNINLFV
+256 AKNIKTDINLFAIY
-268 HSPEFKEKML
+268 PEFKEKML
-278 SGESEIYP
+278 SGEYEIYP

-307 GQDTLPGV
+307 GRDILSGV
-315 KIEARYSIDGQEHEI
+315 KIEAQYSIDGQEHEI
-330 RSYDEF
+330 RSYDDF

>member
-1 MCDSNGFFAGVSPT
+1 M
-15 SSRLAVGKKIRY
+15 
-27 DRGNKR
+27 
-33 LVEQVQFYKK
+33 
-43 QVNVLKKFLSLK
+43 LKKFLSFK
-55 LVFILG
+55 LVCLAII
-61 VIVGLV
+61 VVGLV
-67 FYFKPQETKKN
+67 FYFNPSETKKN

-85 STKVIHEGN
+85 STKIIHEGN

-123 FDYVKTDDRIK
+123 FDYVNGDEDIK
-134 WEYVGFRYYEIDNH
+134 KEYIGFRYYEIDNQ

-155 ALDEI
+155 VLDEI
-160 RKTAPKAFIYDY
+160 RKTAPKAFINDY
-172 QINVNSGVSVVDLI
+172 QININSGVSVVDMG
-186 YFDSRSAM
+186 YYVSRRAM
-194 ERSIGNGKNVY
+194 ERDIGDEKSIY

-210 QKYYSEYAI
+210 QKYYSKYAI
-219 PEGSTVKENIIYCTN
+219 PEGATVKENIIYCTN
-234 LKELINKNT
+234 LKELIKKNT
-243 GFELQAGFKFQKQ
+243 GFILQTELKFQKQ
-256 AKNVNTNINLFV
+256 IKNVNTDINLFARY
-268 HSPEFKEKML
+268 PEFEEKML
-278 SGESEIYP
+278 SGNYGIYP
-286 RLQLL
+286 RLHLL

-315 KIEARYSIDGQEHEI
+315 KIGARYSIDGQEHEI

-347 SE
+347 ID